1 MWIAFIFWWQFH
13 IIIINILEGLRNL
26 MDIIIIIAAIFVLVL
41 SQILLTLAKRKPK
54 QWQEEN
60 RDLIK
65 RYSKAQFVLIILFT
79 VYLIVN
85 IIMRL
90 T

>member
-1 MWIAFIFWWQFH
+1 
-13 IIIINILEGLRNL
+13 
-26 MDIIIIIAAIFVLVL
+26 MDIVIIIAAIFVLVL

-65 RYSKAQFVLIILFT
+65 RYYKAQFVLIILFT